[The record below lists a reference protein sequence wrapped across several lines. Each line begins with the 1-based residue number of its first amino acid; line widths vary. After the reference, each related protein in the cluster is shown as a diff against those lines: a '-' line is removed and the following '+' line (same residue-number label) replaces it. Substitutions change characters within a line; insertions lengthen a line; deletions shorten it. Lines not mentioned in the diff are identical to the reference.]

1 MQHGPTKATAKWK
14 QTLVINTALDLHVH
28 YHCFQWGTKHLIF
41 IHQIKVL
48 EWGTVY
54 CNNKQLCTTYKQ
66 NIWYIY
72 VFGHLSDKHSNS
84 TNISLLGRD
93 ITSNSINITVFLD
106 VTPCCWMSSW
116 HSFRI
121 LGTTHPTQCHL
132 LDDSVWYNVTM
143 ITSNLT
149 INPFSCTVSNE
160 SDQKYWQTGH
170 RKFIPVPCKVMVESF
185 PCTLV
190 PCDRN
195 HNKVLCI
202 FYLNIQLKYT
212 ASKS

>member
-106 VTPCCWMSSW
+106 VTPCCLVGINYLHGTLSKFLHTLMPTKLHNITLQKTISFVSVAADANLRNVHSLSS
-116 HSFRI
+116 
-121 LGTTHPTQCHL
+121 
-132 LDDSVWYNVTM
+132 
-143 ITSNLT
+143 
-149 INPFSCTVSNE
+149 
-160 SDQKYWQTGH
+160 
-170 RKFIPVPCKVMVESF
+170 
-185 PCTLV
+185 
-190 PCDRN
+190 
-195 HNKVLCI
+195 
-202 FYLNIQLKYT
+202 
-212 ASKS
+212 